1 MQKDSVEAFAT
12 SVPATLMRCQAD
24 LGSNQEVSVQ
34 MKLAWL
40 SSPTYVMQRTSLPLL
55 LFSAPAFLSSCR
67 SLILGIEI
75 SPGQQ
80 HCCLFDTTTRESR
93 SRPIDSRYTFQFSC
107 TGN

>member
-24 LGSNQEVSVQ
+24 LGPNQEVSVQ
-34 MKLAWL
+34 MILAWL
-40 SSPTYVMQRTSLPLL
+40 SSPTYVVQRTSLPLL
-55 LFSAPAFLSSCR
+55 LFSAPAFLSSFR
-67 SLILGIEI
+67 SLILGNEI

-80 HCCLFDTTTRESR
+80 HCLFDTTTCESR
-93 SRPIDSRYTFQFSC
+93 SRRIDSRYTFQFSC